1 MAEIDVVL
9 QRQWDMLKA
18 LARTESGHTLFE
30 LSKQFGVSEKTI
42 KRDVK
47 SIEAVFGKL
56 KTRNEA
62 HGRKR
67 YLYDRNPFTFGLALD
82 RNELLAIYI
91 GQTLM
96 TPLKGTFLWEGIQS
110 GREKIK
116 QILRED
122 AVKYAERVAPFFY
135 RMDPTERKIDRRRG
149 RMIDEAFKSMEDSR
163 ALQISYRSLRSKRVK
178 VYEIHPYNFVYWR
191 NSVYLVGFC
200 CRDKKIKI
208 WGLIRYVFA
217 ESIYTCSKY
226 LLGMAVTAAILVA
239 VYILLKKILR
249 SELIPIL
256 VVLVLSCFPPAI
268 YATRGITNPQLYY
281 LYLGTNMPLLPLGIL
296 VGKYRSILIPKKRS
310 LRILYVSIWSA
321 LAVLSYATLWLLQPV
336 VLAMNGMQY
345 RYSTSFCATPAVPNN
360 QRINNFLEPYTKAQC
375 ITWLVFGL
383 SVVMLLLIF
392 ATMFNTD
399 NRLTLFFREH
409 IPEILMLSYS
419 IFFIKFTLARARDP
433 WYDRFPGSLVVGS
446 LVELGIAIAS
456 AVVLRKLL
464 GADKRQ

>member
-1 MAEIDVVL
+1 M
-9 QRQWDMLKA
+9 M
-18 LARTESGHTLFE
+18 RTEYMYIADIANQNMLWLLLWISGTL
-30 LSKQFGVSEKTI
+30 L
-42 KRDVK
+42 
-47 SIEAVFGKL
+47 VFGTCLFVGKKKGEKVSSEDRL
-56 KTRNEA
+56 TVNIRNYCAIALIMCIIMFSWNYPRQDGFTVYVSLEA
-62 HGRKR
+62 SIDTAEMIRRLLSWMREQFFGNNDTGR
-67 YLYDRNPFTFGLALD
+67 LFSMS
-82 RNELLAIYI
+82 I
-91 GQTLM
+91 
-96 TPLKGTFLWEGIQS
+96 
-110 GREKIK
+110 
-116 QILRED
+116 
-122 AVKYAERVAPFFY
+122 YAELVMSSVFLFFTGMRVHSGDIRIRRKGLLLIPLILLLV
-135 RMDPTERKIDRRRG
+135 PT
-149 RMIDEAFKSMEDSR
+149 FSR
-163 ALQISYRSLRSKRVK
+163 I
-178 VYEIHPYNFVYWR
+178 NFL
-191 NSVYLVGFC
+191 NGHN
-200 CRDKKIKI
+200 KKIKI

-310 LRILYVSIWSA
+310 LRILYVSVWSA

-336 VLAMNGMQY
+336 VLAVNGMQY

-375 ITWLVFGL
+375 ITWLLFGL

-392 ATMFNTD
+392 ATMINTD
-399 NRLTLFFREH
+399 NRLTSFFREH
-409 IPEILMLSYS
+409 IPEILILSYS

-433 WYDRFPGSLVVGS
+433 WYDRFPGRLVVGS
-446 LVELGIAIAS
+446 SVELGIAIAG